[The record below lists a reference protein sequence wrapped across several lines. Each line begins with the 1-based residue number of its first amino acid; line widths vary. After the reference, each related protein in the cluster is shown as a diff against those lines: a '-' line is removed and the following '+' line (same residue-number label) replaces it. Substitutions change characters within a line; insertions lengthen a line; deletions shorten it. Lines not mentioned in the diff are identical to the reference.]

1 MIDEWIKK
9 MWYIHTQRD
18 ISHNKNEIMP
28 FIKRRMDKEIMDL
41 EIVDFDSMPL
51 LAVSRISLSHP
62 RDPLDLLVM

>member
-1 MIDEWIKK
+1 
-9 MWYIHTQRD
+9 
-18 ISHNKNEIMP
+18 MP
-28 FIKRRMDKEIMDL
+28 FIKRRIDKEIMDL